1 MDKRLAI
8 YQWAQLLVLS
18 SVHFTVD
25 MLGNMLPS
33 ILPEVRSDFAISLS
47 LGAFVL
53 AALTITANGIQL
65 FTGRLRSRHTKPLFL
80 HLGMAL
86 AVCLCLL
93 PALPKSPLGISILI
107 FLAVVCGGG
116 IGIVHPEGLRGIHT
130 LAQIPPAMSTAVFMT
145 GGFVGFAAG
154 GAISTALVSRF
165 GLNGLYPLLLCP
177 IFGIL
182 MVMLLRIR
190 LAVESIPTDV
200 PVPRLAKNSLDFR
213 LVMIMAIPAAVST
226 TLIAMLLP
234 TLLGEAGFAL
244 TFGGFSATM
253 FGLGGA
259 LGSFVWAIVAHR
271 KGELLCSALSFL
283 LAGPFALAYLLLLSN
298 SWAIW
303 LVFAA
308 GFCAFA
314 GYILLIT
321 LARYA
326 AGVGLGSRMGW
337 IVGGTWL
344 FASIVFMPIAT
355 LADRFGTARIMQYA
369 PLGYL
374 LSGIFGIY
382 LLLRVHISPDQNQP
396 GPLAQQD

>member
-1 MDKRLAI
+1 M
-8 YQWAQLLVLS
+8 LVLS
-18 SVHFTVD
+18 LVHFTVD

-33 ILPEVRSDFAISLS
+33 ILPEIRSEFSISLS
-47 LGAFVL
+47 LGALML

-65 FTGRLRSRHTKPLFL
+65 FTGRLRSEHARPLFL

-86 AVCLCLL
+86 AVCICLL
-93 PALPKSPLGISILI
+93 PALPKSALGVSILI
-107 FLAVVCGGG
+107 FLAVICGGG

-130 LAQIPPAMSTAVFMT
+130 LTRIPPAISTAVFMT
-145 GGFVGFAAG
+145 GGFVGFAGG

-190 LAVESIPTDV
+190 LAVEPIPTDA
-200 PVPRLAKNSLDFR
+200 PAPRPAKNSLDFR
-213 LVMIMAIPAAVST
+213 LLLIMAIPAAVST

-234 TLLGEAGFAL
+234 TQLEELGFAL

-259 LGSFVWAIVAHR
+259 LGSFVWAAIAHR
-271 KGELLCSALSFL
+271 KGELLCSTLAFL
-283 LAGPFALAYLLLLSN
+283 LASPFAFVYLLLLSN
-298 SWAIW
+298 TWAIW
-303 LVFAA
+303 ILFGAGFIAFAA
-308 GFCAFA
+308 
-314 GYILLIT
+314 YILLIT

-326 AGVGLGSRMGW
+326 AGAGLGSRMAW

-344 FASIVFMPIAT
+344 FASIVFMPIAA
-355 LADRFGTARIMQYA
+355 LADYYGTARVMNFDPI
-369 PLGYL
+369 GYL
-374 LSGIFGIY
+374 LSGLFGLY
-382 LLLRVHISPDQNQP
+382 LTLKTRS
-396 GPLAQQD
+396 AKK

>member
-1 MDKRLAI
+1 
-8 YQWAQLLVLS
+8 
-18 SVHFTVD
+18 VHFTVD

-33 ILPEVRSDFAISLS
+33 ILPAVRSEFAISLS

-65 FTGRLRSRHTKPLFL
+65 FTGRLRSEHTRPLFL

-86 AVCLCLL
+86 AVCICLL
-93 PALPKSPLGISILI
+93 PALPKSALGVSILI
-107 FLAVVCGGG
+107 FLAVICGGG

-130 LAQIPPAMSTAVFMT
+130 LTRIPPAISTAVFMT
-145 GGFVGFAAG
+145 GGFLGFAGG

-165 GLNGLYPLLLCP
+165 GLSGLYPLLLCP

-190 LAVESIPTDV
+190 LAVESIPTRAAT
-200 PVPRLAKNSLDFR
+200 PRPAKNSLDFR
-213 LVMIMAIPAAVST
+213 LLLIMAIPAAVST

-234 TLLGEAGFAL
+234 TQLKELGFAL

-259 LGSFVWAIVAHR
+259 LGSFVWAAIAHR
-271 KGELLCSALSFL
+271 KGELLCSTLAFL
-283 LAGPFALAYLLLLSN
+283 FAGPFAFAYLLLLN
-298 SWAIW
+298 NTWAIW
-303 LVFAA
+303 IVFAA
-308 GFCAFA
+308 GFFAFA
-314 GYILLIT
+314 AYILLIT

-326 AGVGLGSRMGW
+326 AGAGLGSRMAW

-344 FASIVFMPIAT
+344 FASIVFMPIAAA
-355 LADRFGTARIMQYA
+355 ADRFGTAQVMQYA

-374 LSGIFGIY
+374 LSGLFGIH
-382 LLLRVHISPDQNQP
+382 LLLKTRTSPHQNQP
-396 GPLAQQD
+396 

>member
-1 MDKRLAI
+1 M
-8 YQWAQLLVLS
+8 LVLS
-18 SVHFTVD
+18 LVHFTVD

-33 ILPEVRSDFAISLS
+33 ILPEIRSEFSISLS
-47 LGAFVL
+47 LGALML

-65 FTGRLRSRHTKPLFL
+65 FTGRLRSEHARPLFL

-86 AVCLCLL
+86 AVCICLL
-93 PALPKSPLGISILI
+93 PALPKSALGVSILI
-107 FLAVVCGGG
+107 FLAVICGGG

-130 LAQIPPAMSTAVFMT
+130 LTRIPPAISTAVFMT
-145 GGFVGFAAG
+145 GGFVGFAGG

-190 LAVESIPTDV
+190 LAVEPIPTDA
-200 PVPRLAKNSLDFR
+200 PVPRPAKNSLDFR
-213 LVMIMAIPAAVST
+213 LLLIMAIPAAVST

-234 TLLGEAGFAL
+234 TQLEEFGFAL

-259 LGSFVWAIVAHR
+259 FGSFVWAAIAHR
-271 KGELLCSALSFL
+271 KGELLCSTLAFL
-283 LAGPFALAYLLLLSN
+283 LASPFAFVYLLLLSN
-298 SWAIW
+298 TWAIW
-303 LVFAA
+303 IVFAA
-308 GFCAFA
+308 GFFAFA
-314 GYILLIT
+314 AYILLIT

-326 AGVGLGSRMGW
+326 AGAGLGSRMAW

-344 FASIVFMPIAT
+344 FASIVFMPIAAA
-355 LADRFGTARIMQYA
+355 ADRFGTARIMQYA
-369 PLGYL
+369 PVGYL
-374 LSGIFGIY
+374 LSGLFGLY
-382 LLLRVHISPDQNQP
+382 LTLKTRS
-396 GPLAQQD
+396 AKK